1 MQGAKCHADHAVA
14 VAVARNLGA
23 HRDMAGLCI
32 ARRLP
37 THDPQKSSASKSYG
51 AEMMLLEP
59 GQRNKH
65 FGKNYG
71 FNHPRIRVSA

>member
-23 HRDMAGLCI
+23 HRDMAGPCI

-59 GQRNKH
+59 GQRK
-65 FGKNYG
+65 
-71 FNHPRIRVSA
+71 